1 MKKLTF
7 SLLFVFVIFSVTKAQ
22 VSINADGAS
31 ANPKAM
37 LDVKSNSK
45 GLLIP
50 RMTTAERT
58 TLFNS
63 LTDDEIGMLVFDT
76 DVKFFF
82 VYLGTTL
89 QAAKLNEGVMS
100 KLEDQDGDTKIEV
113 EKTADD
119 DIIYFTT
126 RDTNFFKMKS
136 GRLEVLNTGNSV
148 FIGENAGLNDDLTNN
163 MNVFIGDISGE
174 DNTEGQANTGV
185 GRGTLNKNTTGGGNS
200 AFGVSALFNNT
211 TGIFN
216 TAVGTYSLYTSETS
230 QYCTAIGYRSCYN
243 TISAGANVGIGS
255 YSLYSNKSSDNL
267 VAVGDSALYL
277 IGSVTSLG
285 HYGESNTA
293 IGASSLRYNRNGY
306 SNTSLGYMSLYYVTG
321 NNNIGIGANAGDN
334 LTDGDNNIIIGTNL
348 DAPNATASNQLYI
361 GGGIYGNLSTGDI
374 GIGTTAPAG
383 KLHVYESTG
392 DVSSIIESASGAAYQ
407 QLRASGNAIATI
419 ESAND
424 VASLHIKSGTGVNS
438 NVAYYSGGNIGAYAG
453 YNVAQDAFYIYKG
466 GNVFFKNGGILP
478 DGNKTRNLGVSLTA
492 AWNNIYCDDLIEQGS
507 AAFSDRSV
515 TDEILLFPPIAKKE
529 GDFDY
534 MTEKGLEELN
544 PDFLPPALQE
554 DNGILIG
561 EMTTYNYKANYEQQV
576 QIEELKKLVEQL
588 ISENKSLQ
596 KKVKRIER
604 RTRSKR

>member
-7 SLLFVFVIFSVTKAQ
+7 SLLFVFFIFSVTKAQ
-22 VSINADGAS
+22 VSINSDGAS

-37 LDVKSNSK
+37 LDVKSNTK

-50 RMTTAERT
+50 RMTTVERT

-63 LTDDEIGMLVFDT
+63 LTNDEVGMLVFDT

-82 VYLGTTL
+82 VYLGTAL

-100 KLEDQDGDTKIEV
+100 KLEDSDGDTKIEV

-136 GRLEVLNTGNSV
+136 GRLQVLNTGNSV
-148 FIGENAGLNDDLTNN
+148 FIGERTGLNDDLTNN
-163 MNVFIGDISGE
+163 VNVFIGYMSGE
-174 DNTEGQANTGV
+174 NNTEGEANTGV
-185 GRGTLNKNTTGGGNS
+185 GKGTLNKNTTGGGNS
-200 AFGVSALFNNT
+200 AFGLSALFNNT
-211 TGIFN
+211 WGIRN
-216 TAVGTYSLYTSETS
+216 TAVGTYSLYSSETS

-243 TISAGANVGIGS
+243 TISAGAIVGIGS
-255 YSLYSNKSSDNL
+255 YSLNSNTNSSSL
-267 VAVGDSALYL
+267 VAVGDSALYHN
-277 IGSVTSLG
+277 GAYRSTS
-285 HYGESNTA
+285 YQGECNTA
-293 IGASSLRYNRNGY
+293 IGSSSLFNNVLGY
-306 SNTSLGYMSLYYVTG
+306 SNSSLGHMSLYYVTG

-334 LTDGDNNIIIGTNL
+334 LTDGDDNIIIGTNL

-361 GGGIYGNLSTGDI
+361 GGAIYGNLSTGDI

-392 DVSSIIESASGAAYQ
+392 DVLSIIESASGTADL
-407 QLRASGNAIATI
+407 QLTASGNAITTI
-419 ESAND
+419 KSANNI
-424 VASLHIKSGTGVNS
+424 ASLHIKSGLGKNS
-438 NVAYYSGGNIGAYAG
+438 EVAFYENGGYKTAAG

-466 GNVFFKNGGILP
+466 GNVFFKNGIIYP
-478 DGNKTRNLGVSLTA
+478 DGHKTRDLGKDGTA
-492 AWNNIYCDDLIEQGS
+492 WRNVYANSYPAQGA
-507 AAFSDRSV
+507 AAFTDRSV

-534 MTEKGLEELN
+534 MTEKGLVELS
-544 PDFLPPALQE
+544 PKCLPTALRQH
-554 DNGILIG
+554 NSILID
-561 EMTTYNYKANYEQQV
+561 EIATYNYKANYEQQV
-576 QIEELKKLVEQL
+576 QIEELKKLVKQL
-588 ISENKSLQ
+588 VLENKNLQ
-596 KKVKRIER
+596 KKVKRIEK